1 MIHHVVL
8 GLVIFTAV
16 KIALIM
22 IMSNIFLPK
31 NGKQKATI
39 EGKESELKPS
49 KIGHLKAAEKFKR
62 DYFLK

>member
-8 GLVIFTAV
+8 VFVIFTAV

-31 NGKQKATI
+31 NGKQKAAI

-49 KIGHLKAAEKFKR
+49 KIVPFKSSR
-62 DYFLK
+62 EV

>member
-1 MIHHVVL
+1 MIHHIVL
-8 GLVIFTAV
+8 GLVIFTVV

-31 NGKQKATI
+31 KGNSKRTI
-39 EGKESELKPS
+39 DRKETAVKPS
-49 KIGHLKAAEKFKR
+49 KIGHFKAAEKYKR